1 MGRSTAA
8 RRAALAGTVVAG
20 VAAATALA
28 PLSLAASAPK
38 PTRAPRPPLA
48 STGGANDVSDTTAAL
63 TGTVNPRGVET
74 TCYFQYGPTTAYGAQ
89 TPTVAAGAGMTSV
102 KASQPVTGL
111 QLGTLYHY
119 RLVAVS
125 SVGPADGQDRTFTTK
140 QVPLRF
146 VLAGPTAPDVFGSP
160 FTVTGTLTGTGGAG
174 HQVILQANPFPY
186 AGAFAD
192 LGAPQS
198 TNAAGGF
205 AFRVPSFMQVTEL
218 RVRTLD
224 AAPTYSP
231 VVTERVAVAVTL
243 RARPTGT
250 PGVVRLEG
258 TVAPGEPG
266 ARVAFQRMRS
276 VRGPAGAGTT
286 VARGRGRLSRFS
298 AVVLIR
304 RSGSYRALV
313 RVTNGRQVTGAS
325 RTVYL
330 RGAPRPPHRARR
342 AHARR
347 R

>member
-1 MGRSTAA
+1 MVA
-8 RRAALAGTVVAG
+8 VVATAG

-38 PTRAPRPPLA
+38 PPRAPRPPLP
-48 STGGANDVSDTTAAL
+48 STGGATDVSDTTAAL
-63 TGTVNPRGVET
+63 TGAVNPRGVET
-74 TCYFQYGPTTAYGAQ
+74 TYYFQYGPTTAYGAQ
-89 TPTVAAGAGMTSV
+89 TPAVAAGAGTASV
-102 KASQPVTGL
+102 KVSQPVAGL

-125 SVGPADGQDRTFTTK
+125 SAGPADGQDRTFTTR

-146 VLAGPTAPDVFGSP
+146 VLAGPTVPDVFGSS

-174 HQVILQANPFPY
+174 RQVVLQANPFPY
-186 AGAFAD
+186 LGAFAD
-192 LGAPQS
+192 LGAPQT

-205 AFRVPSFMQVTEL
+205 SFRVPSIAQTTKL

-224 AAPTYSP
+224 AVPTYSP

-258 TVAPGEPG
+258 TVAPAEPG
-266 ARVAFQRMRS
+266 AQVVFQRLRPLH
-276 VRGPAGAGTT
+276 GPAGAGAT
-286 VARGRGRLSRFS
+286 VVRRDTARLARFS

-313 RVTNGRQVTGAS
+313 RVTNGRQVTGSS

-330 RGAPRPPHRARR
+330 HGAPRARR
-342 AHARR
+342 WARR
-347 R
+347 H